1 MKVVTVTFIII
12 ILILLINANFQE
24 TMRERIKRT
33 LCQRRIRE
41 LEEENEKLKAE
52 LDRRKRFNLD
62 SKIVKPLN
70 NEGWEIL

>member
-1 MKVVTVTFIII
+1 MKVVIVAFIII
-12 ILILLINANFQE
+12 RLIISIIE
-24 TMRERIKRT
+24 TFKIAEREKIERM
-33 LCQRRIRE
+33 LCQMRIRKV
-41 LEEENEKLKAE
+41 EEENEKLKAE